1 MKKQV
6 CSSLLALTMTLGTV
20 TPALAAETET
30 ENNVQSAACIC
41 TAACTEET
49 RNMDCAVC
57 GAEGAPLTDCA
68 QVNAQDDT
76 NNEQQ
81 TANAENGFEY
91 TVTGDEATITGYTG
105 SAKSLVIPSEL
116 GGKPV
121 TEIGIFAFALCG
133 SLTEV
138 TIPEGV
144 TSIGAGAFQS
154 CGSLT
159 EVTIPKSVET
169 IGEIAFDECEALATV
184 YYGGTQEDWDALKN
198 TIDNGN
204 NPLLNATIMYTPQES
219 DFTYTENDTGVTI
232 TGYTGSTGNIIIPS
246 ELGGKPVTAIGEKAF
261 YKNKTITSVK
271 IPEGVTSIGK
281 QAFFVCSSLKEVR
294 IPEGVTSIGNSAFAQ
309 TNLTEVEIPKSVKNI
324 EQYAFNGCNNLEE
337 VTIPGGVQSTGDHA
351 FAHCSSLKQVIIS
364 DGVEIIGR
372 SAFDGCRSLT
382 EVTIPKSVTSIEW
395 GAFAD
400 CDALKTVYYGGSQTD
415 WGKISIGSD
424 NDPLLKAEIICA
436 IQESNGFAYTVTGDE
451 ATITGYT
458 GSAESLVIPSELGG
472 KPVTAIADKAF
483 EGYKNIVNIYIPKT
497 IKAIGEDAFQNATSN
512 LIRFICYEGTEN
524 EWANIAIQKG
534 NEELNPREFDD
545 VAWFRLYECNLSG
558 DMVYQASDDAAT
570 LVRYFGSDSKVDI
583 PAELGGKPVTEIGE
597 WAFAYYS
604 SLTEVT
610 IPKSVTSIRA
620 FAFRSCSSLTEV
632 TIPEGV
638 TSIGNAAFSGCS
650 SLTEVTIPK
659 SVTSI
664 GDAAFYNCD
673 ALKTVYYGGS
683 QTDWGKI
690 SIGSDND
697 PLLNANII
705 CAIQESNGFEYA
717 VNEDGESVTLT
728 KYSGSDTEVI
738 IPSELGGKPVTAI
751 GEDAFYRNK
760 TITSVK
766 IPEGVTSI
774 GEYAFSSCDSL
785 TEVTIPKSVTSI
797 GNNAFADC
805 SSLTE
810 VTIPEGVTSIGDSAF
825 INCSSLTEVTIPKS
839 VTSIG
844 EYAFAF
850 CSSLKKVRIPEGVT
864 SIGEGVFNS
873 CRKLTEVTIPK
884 SVTSIGLG
892 AFDDCD
898 ALKTVYYGGT
908 QEDWDALKKNIG
920 DNNTPLLNANVICAI
935 QESNGFAYTVT
946 GDEAT
951 ITGYTGSARSLAIP
965 SELGGKPVTAI
976 ADKAFY
982 GYRTPNIYIPKTIK
996 AIGEDAFARTVSSD
1010 TFRFICYE
1018 GTENEWAN
1026 IAVQKGNEQLD
1037 PEHFE
1042 GDPLTARL
1050 YECNLSGDMVYQASD
1065 DAAIL
1070 VRYFGSDSK
1079 VDIPA
1084 ELGGKPVTS
1093 IGWLAFVHC
1102 SSLTEATIPEGV
1114 TSIGEMAFWGCSSL
1128 TEVTI
1133 PKSVTSIGDRA
1144 FYDCG
1149 ALATVYYGGTQ
1160 EDWDALKKNIGERND
1175 PLLSANVI
1183 CKEKP
1188 KICKGGKEVKI
1199 SNGAHEMR
1207 IHGKSYGTFTFA
1219 WVNDKAGWSIQ
1230 NADGKYLSFDNGKLV
1245 LRDTA
1250 YVWKYDAKF
1259 YTKTEEKTSSGWGW
1273 WGRPSTKVTNWYLVG
1288 DGTDLSISKSDTNA
1302 DVKLY
1307 DAMESTEHSF
1317 GKWTPA
1323 EDGKHTRTCTICG
1336 ATETGDC
1343 TYENGA
1349 CTVCGALDPDNA
1361 SVSVSATVTKRTSGG
1376 GGWWWWNRPTTTTWE
1391 ARITATGTGVDID
1404 KVEYSD
1410 DGKHYLTGTSFTSD
1424 TEITKFYIRVTD
1436 SKGNVTKWL
1445 YENGKVTQK

>member
-6 CSSLLALTMTLGTV
+6 CSSLLALTMTLGMV
-20 TPALAAETET
+20 TPALAAQTEA
-30 ENNVQSAACIC
+30 NVQSAACTC

-49 RNMDCAVC
+49 RNMDCAMC

-105 SAKSLVIPSEL
+105 SAESLVIPSEL

-121 TEIGIFAFALCG
+121 TEIGAMAFSYCS
-133 SLTEV
+133 SLTKA

-144 TSIGAGAFQS
+144 TSIG
-154 CGSLT
+154 
-159 EVTIPKSVET
+159 E
-169 IGEIAFDECEALATV
+169 
-184 YYGGTQEDWDALKN
+184 
-198 TIDNGN
+198 
-204 NPLLNATIMYTPQES
+204 
-219 DFTYTENDTGVTI
+219 
-232 TGYTGSTGNIIIPS
+232 
-246 ELGGKPVTAIGEKAF
+246 
-261 YKNKTITSVK
+261 
-271 IPEGVTSIGK
+271 
-281 QAFFVCSSLKEVR
+281 
-294 IPEGVTSIGNSAFAQ
+294 
-309 TNLTEVEIPKSVKNI
+309 
-324 EQYAFNGCNNLEE
+324 YAF
-337 VTIPGGVQSTGDHA
+337 SY
-351 FAHCSSLKQVIIS
+351 CS
-364 DGVEIIGR
+364 
-372 SAFDGCRSLT
+372 SLT
-382 EVTIPKSVTSIEW
+382 EVTIPKSVTSMEDR
-395 GAFAD
+395 AFYECKALTTVHYGGTQED
-400 CDALKTVYYGGSQTD
+400 WDALK
-415 WGKISIGSD
+415 KNIGEE
-424 NDPLLKAEIICA
+424 NTPLLNANIICA

-458 GSAESLVIPSELGG
+458 GSAENIVIPSELGG

-497 IKAIGEDAFQNATSN
+497 IKAIGEDAFQNATSS

-534 NEELNPREFDD
+534 NSELNPREFDD

-610 IPKSVTSIRA
+610 IPEGVTSIRA
-620 FAFRSCSSLTEV
+620 FAFRSCSSLTKA
-632 TIPEGV
+632 TISEGV
-638 TSIGNAAFSGCS
+638 TSIGDSAFAYCS

-664 GDAAFYNCD
+664 EFFAFYDCG
-673 ALKTVYYGGS
+673 ALTTVH
-683 QTDWGKI
+683 
-690 SIGSDND
+690 
-697 PLLNANII
+697 
-705 CAIQESNGFEYA
+705 
-717 VNEDGESVTLT
+717 
-728 KYSGSDTEVI
+728 
-738 IPSELGGKPVTAI
+738 
-751 GEDAFYRNK
+751 
-760 TITSVK
+760 
-766 IPEGVTSI
+766 
-774 GEYAFSSCDSL
+774 
-785 TEVTIPKSVTSI
+785 
-797 GNNAFADC
+797 
-805 SSLTE
+805 
-810 VTIPEGVTSIGDSAF
+810 
-825 INCSSLTEVTIPKS
+825 
-839 VTSIG
+839 
-844 EYAFAF
+844 
-850 CSSLKKVRIPEGVT
+850 
-864 SIGEGVFNS
+864 
-873 CRKLTEVTIPK
+873 
-884 SVTSIGLG
+884 
-892 AFDDCD
+892 
-898 ALKTVYYGGT
+898 YGGT
-908 QEDWDALKKNIG
+908 QEDWEALKKNIG
-920 DNNTPLLNANVICAI
+920 EENTPLLNANI
-935 QESNGFAYTVT
+935 
-946 GDEAT
+946 
-951 ITGYTGSARSLAIP
+951 
-965 SELGGKPVTAI
+965 
-976 ADKAFY
+976 
-982 GYRTPNIYIPKTIK
+982 
-996 AIGEDAFARTVSSD
+996 
-1010 TFRFICYE
+1010 
-1018 GTENEWAN
+1018 
-1026 IAVQKGNEQLD
+1026 
-1037 PEHFE
+1037 
-1042 GDPLTARL
+1042 
-1050 YECNLSGDMVYQASD
+1050 
-1065 DAAIL
+1065 
-1070 VRYFGSDSK
+1070 
-1079 VDIPA
+1079 
-1084 ELGGKPVTS
+1084 
-1093 IGWLAFVHC
+1093 
-1102 SSLTEATIPEGV
+1102 
-1114 TSIGEMAFWGCSSL
+1114 
-1128 TEVTI
+1128 
-1133 PKSVTSIGDRA
+1133 
-1144 FYDCG
+1144 
-1149 ALATVYYGGTQ
+1149 
-1160 EDWDALKKNIGERND
+1160 
-1175 PLLSANVI
+1175 I

-1230 NADGKYLSFDNGKLV
+1230 NADGKYMSFDNGKLV

-1259 YTKTEEKTSSGWGW
+1259 YTTTEEKTSFGWGW

-1349 CTVCGALDPDNA
+1349 CMVCGALDPDNA

-1436 SKGNVTKWL
+1436 SKGNVTNWL

>member
-6 CSSLLALTMTLGTV
+6 CSSLLALTMALGTV
-20 TPALAAETET
+20 TPALAAEIET
-30 ENNVQSAACIC
+30 NVQPAACTC

-81 TANAENGFEY
+81 TANAENDFEY

-105 SAKSLVIPSEL
+105 SA
-116 GGKPV
+116 
-121 TEIGIFAFALCG
+121 
-133 SLTEV
+133 
-138 TIPEGV
+138 
-144 TSIGAGAFQS
+144 
-154 CGSLT
+154 
-159 EVTIPKSVET
+159 
-169 IGEIAFDECEALATV
+169 
-184 YYGGTQEDWDALKN
+184 
-198 TIDNGN
+198 
-204 NPLLNATIMYTPQES
+204 
-219 DFTYTENDTGVTI
+219 
-232 TGYTGSTGNIIIPS
+232 
-246 ELGGKPVTAIGEKAF
+246 
-261 YKNKTITSVK
+261 
-271 IPEGVTSIGK
+271 
-281 QAFFVCSSLKEVR
+281 R
-294 IPEGVTSIGNSAFAQ
+294 
-309 TNLTEVEIPKSVKNI
+309 
-324 EQYAFNGCNNLEE
+324 
-337 VTIPGGVQSTGDHA
+337 
-351 FAHCSSLKQVIIS
+351 
-364 DGVEIIGR
+364 
-372 SAFDGCRSLT
+372 
-382 EVTIPKSVTSIEW
+382 
-395 GAFAD
+395 
-400 CDALKTVYYGGSQTD
+400 
-415 WGKISIGSD
+415 
-424 NDPLLKAEIICA
+424 
-436 IQESNGFAYTVTGDE
+436 
-451 ATITGYT
+451 
-458 GSAESLVIPSELGG
+458 SLVIPSELGG

-483 EGYKNIVNIYIPKT
+483 YEYKMLNIYIPKT
-497 IKAIGEDAFQNATSN
+497 IKTIGEDAFPIGSDET
-512 LIRFICYEGTEN
+512 RFICYEGTEN
-524 EWANIAIQKG
+524 EWANIAVQKG
-534 NEELNPREFDD
+534 NGGLDPEHAGVYP
-545 VAWFRLYECNLSG
+545 WFRLYECNLSG

-583 PAELGGKPVTEIGE
+583 PAELGGKPVTSIGVY
-597 WAFAYYS
+597 AFWNCRSLTKVTIPEGVTSIKDSTFWYCI
-604 SLTEVT
+604 SLTEVN
-610 IPKSVTSIRA
+610 IPKSVETIGDEA
-620 FAFRSCSSLTEV
+620 FQFCDSLTEV

-638 TSIGNAAFSGCS
+638 TSIGVYAFQFCNSLTEVTIPEGVTSIGDGAFESCRSLTEVTISEGVTSIGETTFASCRSLTEVTIPKSVTSIGGCAFQSCSSLTKATIPEGVTSIRGSVFEGCS

-664 GDAAFYNCD
+664 GEMAFYDCG
-673 ALKTVYYGGS
+673 AL
-683 QTDWGKI
+683 
-690 SIGSDND
+690 
-697 PLLNANII
+697 A
-705 CAIQESNGFEYA
+705 
-717 VNEDGESVTLT
+717 
-728 KYSGSDTEVI
+728 
-738 IPSELGGKPVTAI
+738 
-751 GEDAFYRNK
+751 
-760 TITSVK
+760 
-766 IPEGVTSI
+766 
-774 GEYAFSSCDSL
+774 
-785 TEVTIPKSVTSI
+785 
-797 GNNAFADC
+797 
-805 SSLTE
+805 
-810 VTIPEGVTSIGDSAF
+810 
-825 INCSSLTEVTIPKS
+825 
-839 VTSIG
+839 
-844 EYAFAF
+844 
-850 CSSLKKVRIPEGVT
+850 
-864 SIGEGVFNS
+864 
-873 CRKLTEVTIPK
+873 
-884 SVTSIGLG
+884 
-892 AFDDCD
+892 
-898 ALKTVYYGGT
+898 TVYYGGT
-908 QEDWDALKKNIG
+908 QEDWDALEKNIG
-920 DNNTPLLNANVICAI
+920 EENTPLLNANIICAI

-951 ITGYTGSARSLAIP
+951 ITGYTGSAKNIVIP

-982 GYRTPNIYIPKTIK
+982 GYKTPNIYIPKTIK
-996 AIGEDAFARTVSSD
+996 TIGEDAFRGTVISNE
-1010 TFRFICYE
+1010 FRFICYE

-1026 IAVQKGNEQLD
+1026 IAIQKGNEELNPREFD
-1037 PEHFE
+1037 DVAGF
-1042 GDPLTARL
+1042 RL

-1065 DAAIL
+1065 DAATL

-1093 IGWLAFVHC
+1093 IGDYAFAC
-1102 SSLTEATIPEGV
+1102 CGSLTEVTIPKSVETIGISAFGFCSNLTKVTIPEGV
-1114 TSIGEMAFWGCSSL
+1114 TSIGESAFQSCGSL

-1133 PKSVTSIGDRA
+1133 PKSVTSIEYFA
-1144 FYDCG
+1144 FCDCG

-1160 EDWDALKKNIGERND
+1160 EDWDALKKNIGEEND
-1175 PLLSANVI
+1175 PLLNANVI

-1199 SNGAHEMR
+1199 SDGAHEMR

-1259 YTKTEEKTSSGWGW
+1259 YTTTEEKTSSGWGW

-1343 TYENGA
+1343 TYENGV

-1376 GGWWWWNRPTTTTWE
+1376 GGWWWWNRPMTTTWE

-1404 KVEYSD
+1404 KVEYSE

>member
-30 ENNVQSAACIC
+30 ENNVQSAACTC

-144 TSIGAGAFQS
+144 TSIGNAAFS
-154 CGSLT
+154 G
-159 EVTIPKSVET
+159 
-169 IGEIAFDECEALATV
+169 
-184 YYGGTQEDWDALKN
+184 
-198 TIDNGN
+198 
-204 NPLLNATIMYTPQES
+204 
-219 DFTYTENDTGVTI
+219 
-232 TGYTGSTGNIIIPS
+232 
-246 ELGGKPVTAIGEKAF
+246 
-261 YKNKTITSVK
+261 
-271 IPEGVTSIGK
+271 
-281 QAFFVCSSLKEVR
+281 CS
-294 IPEGVTSIGNSAFAQ
+294 
-309 TNLTEVEIPKSVKNI
+309 
-324 EQYAFNGCNNLEE
+324 
-337 VTIPGGVQSTGDHA
+337 
-351 FAHCSSLKQVIIS
+351 
-364 DGVEIIGR
+364 
-372 SAFDGCRSLT
+372 SLT
-382 EVTIPKSVTSIEW
+382 EVTIPKSVTSI
-395 GAFAD
+395 GDSAFYN

-458 GSAESLVIPSELGG
+458 GSAKNIVIPSELGGKPVTAIADKAFYRYGKMRDIYIPKTVKAIGEDAFLYAVSEEEADSRIRFICYEGTGKEWANIAIQEGNNAVKPNDDNFRIGVYECSLSGDMVYQASDDAATLVRYFGSDSKVDIPAELGGKPVTEIREFAFADYRGLTKVTIPKSVSSIGQGAFAYCSSLTEVTIPKSVTSIEYAAFYDCGALATVYYGGTQEDWDALKKNIGDNNTPLLNANVICAIQESNGFAYTVTGDEATITGYTGSAESLVIPSELGG

-483 EGYKNIVNIYIPKT
+483 EGYKNIVNLYIPKT

-558 DMVYQASDDAAT
+558 DMVYQTSDDAAT

-597 WAFAYYS
+597 WAFAYCS
-604 SLTEVT
+604 SLTEAT
-610 IPKSVTSIRA
+610 IPEGVTSIRA
-620 FAFRSCSSLTEV
+620 FAFRSCSSLTKAI
-632 TIPEGV
+632 IPEGV
-638 TSIGNAAFSGCS
+638 TSIGESAFQSCG

-664 GDAAFYNCD
+664 
-673 ALKTVYYGGS
+673 
-683 QTDWGKI
+683 
-690 SIGSDND
+690 
-697 PLLNANII
+697 
-705 CAIQESNGFEYA
+705 ES
-717 VNEDGESVTLT
+717 
-728 KYSGSDTEVI
+728 
-738 IPSELGGKPVTAI
+738 
-751 GEDAFYRNK
+751 
-760 TITSVK
+760 
-766 IPEGVTSI
+766 
-774 GEYAFSSCDSL
+774 
-785 TEVTIPKSVTSI
+785 
-797 GNNAFADC
+797 
-805 SSLTE
+805 
-810 VTIPEGVTSIGDSAF
+810 
-825 INCSSLTEVTIPKS
+825 
-839 VTSIG
+839 
-844 EYAFAF
+844 FAF
-850 CSSLKKVRIPEGVT
+850 C
-864 SIGEGVFNS
+864 
-873 CRKLTEVTIPK
+873 
-884 SVTSIGLG
+884 
-892 AFDDCD
+892 DCE

-908 QEDWDALKKNIG
+908 QKDWDALKKNIG
-920 DNNTPLLNANVICAI
+920 EENTPLLSANIICAI

>member
-1 MKKQV
+1 
-6 CSSLLALTMTLGTV
+6 MTLGMV
-20 TPALAAETET
+20 TPALAAQTEA
-30 ENNVQSAACIC
+30 NVQSAACTC

-49 RNMDCAVC
+49 RNMDCAMC

-105 SAKSLVIPSEL
+105 SAESLVIPSEL

-121 TEIGIFAFALCG
+121 TEIGAMAFSYCS
-133 SLTEV
+133 SLTKA

-144 TSIGAGAFQS
+144 TSIG
-154 CGSLT
+154 
-159 EVTIPKSVET
+159 E
-169 IGEIAFDECEALATV
+169 
-184 YYGGTQEDWDALKN
+184 
-198 TIDNGN
+198 
-204 NPLLNATIMYTPQES
+204 
-219 DFTYTENDTGVTI
+219 
-232 TGYTGSTGNIIIPS
+232 
-246 ELGGKPVTAIGEKAF
+246 
-261 YKNKTITSVK
+261 
-271 IPEGVTSIGK
+271 
-281 QAFFVCSSLKEVR
+281 
-294 IPEGVTSIGNSAFAQ
+294 
-309 TNLTEVEIPKSVKNI
+309 
-324 EQYAFNGCNNLEE
+324 YAF
-337 VTIPGGVQSTGDHA
+337 SY
-351 FAHCSSLKQVIIS
+351 CS
-364 DGVEIIGR
+364 
-372 SAFDGCRSLT
+372 SLT
-382 EVTIPKSVTSIEW
+382 EVTIPKSVTSMEDR
-395 GAFAD
+395 AFYECKALTTVHYGGTQED
-400 CDALKTVYYGGSQTD
+400 WDALK
-415 WGKISIGSD
+415 KNISEE
-424 NDPLLKAEIICA
+424 NTPLLNANIICA

-458 GSAESLVIPSELGG
+458 GSAENIVIPSELGG

-497 IKAIGEDAFQNATSN
+497 IKAIGEDAFQNATSS

-534 NEELNPREFDD
+534 NSELNPREFDD

-610 IPKSVTSIRA
+610 IPEGVTSIRA
-620 FAFRSCSSLTEV
+620 FAFRSCSSLTKA

-638 TSIGNAAFSGCS
+638 TSIGDSAFAYCS

-664 GDAAFYNCD
+664 EFFAFYDCG
-673 ALKTVYYGGS
+673 ALTTVH
-683 QTDWGKI
+683 
-690 SIGSDND
+690 
-697 PLLNANII
+697 
-705 CAIQESNGFEYA
+705 
-717 VNEDGESVTLT
+717 
-728 KYSGSDTEVI
+728 
-738 IPSELGGKPVTAI
+738 
-751 GEDAFYRNK
+751 
-760 TITSVK
+760 
-766 IPEGVTSI
+766 
-774 GEYAFSSCDSL
+774 
-785 TEVTIPKSVTSI
+785 
-797 GNNAFADC
+797 
-805 SSLTE
+805 
-810 VTIPEGVTSIGDSAF
+810 
-825 INCSSLTEVTIPKS
+825 
-839 VTSIG
+839 
-844 EYAFAF
+844 
-850 CSSLKKVRIPEGVT
+850 
-864 SIGEGVFNS
+864 
-873 CRKLTEVTIPK
+873 
-884 SVTSIGLG
+884 
-892 AFDDCD
+892 
-898 ALKTVYYGGT
+898 YGGT
-908 QEDWDALKKNIG
+908 QEDWEALKKNIG
-920 DNNTPLLNANVICAI
+920 EENTPLLNANI
-935 QESNGFAYTVT
+935 
-946 GDEAT
+946 
-951 ITGYTGSARSLAIP
+951 
-965 SELGGKPVTAI
+965 
-976 ADKAFY
+976 
-982 GYRTPNIYIPKTIK
+982 
-996 AIGEDAFARTVSSD
+996 
-1010 TFRFICYE
+1010 
-1018 GTENEWAN
+1018 
-1026 IAVQKGNEQLD
+1026 
-1037 PEHFE
+1037 
-1042 GDPLTARL
+1042 
-1050 YECNLSGDMVYQASD
+1050 
-1065 DAAIL
+1065 
-1070 VRYFGSDSK
+1070 
-1079 VDIPA
+1079 
-1084 ELGGKPVTS
+1084 
-1093 IGWLAFVHC
+1093 
-1102 SSLTEATIPEGV
+1102 
-1114 TSIGEMAFWGCSSL
+1114 
-1128 TEVTI
+1128 
-1133 PKSVTSIGDRA
+1133 
-1144 FYDCG
+1144 
-1149 ALATVYYGGTQ
+1149 
-1160 EDWDALKKNIGERND
+1160 
-1175 PLLSANVI
+1175 I

-1230 NADGKYLSFDNGKLV
+1230 NADGKYLAFDNGKLV

-1259 YTKTEEKTSSGWGW
+1259 YTTTEEKTSFGWGW

-1288 DGTDLSISKSDTNA
+1288 DGTDLSISKLDTNA

-1361 SVSVSATVTKRTSGG
+1361 SVSVSAIVTKRTSGG

-1404 KVEYSD
+1404 KVEYSN

-1436 SKGNVTKWL
+1436 SKGNVTNWL

>member
-1 MKKQV
+1 MRKRLF
-6 CSSLLALTMTLGTV
+6 SILLAQCMVLCLMPTT
-20 TPALAAETET
+20 AFAEDSMEET
-30 ENNVQSAACIC
+30 AVC
-41 TAACTEET
+41 TCEMACTEET
-49 RNMDCAVC
+49 MNAECPIC

-68 QVNAQDDT
+68 QVNT

-81 TANAENGFEY
+81 TANAENGFAY

-105 SAKSLVIPSEL
+105 SAKNIVIPSEL

-121 TEIGIFAFALCG
+121 TAIADKAFYEYKTLNIYIPKTIKTIGEDAFPIGSDETRFICYEGTENEWANIAVQKGNGGLDPEHAGFYPWFRLYECNLSG
-133 SLTEV
+133 DMVYQASDDAATLVRYFGSDSKVDIPAELGGKPVTSIGVYAFWNCRSLTKVTIPEGVTSIGDCAFQSCISLTEVNIPKSVETIGDEAFETCDSLTEV

-144 TSIGAGAFQS
+144 TSIGVYAFQFCNSLPEVTIPEGVTSIGDGAFQS
-154 CGSLT
+154 CSSLTEVTISEGVTSIGETTFAGCRSLT
-159 EVTIPKSVET
+159 EVTIPKSVTSIGVCAFQSCSSLTKAT
-169 IGEIAFDECEALATV
+169 IPEGVTSIRGSVFEGCSSLREVTIPKSVTSIESHAFYNCGALATV
-184 YYGGTQEDWDALKN
+184 YYGGTQEDWDALKKNISEYN
-198 TIDNGN
+198 T
-204 NPLLNATIMYTPQES
+204 PLLNA
-219 DFTYTENDTGVTI
+219 N
-232 TGYTGSTGNIIIPS
+232 
-246 ELGGKPVTAIGEKAF
+246 
-261 YKNKTITSVK
+261 
-271 IPEGVTSIGK
+271 
-281 QAFFVCSSLKEVR
+281 
-294 IPEGVTSIGNSAFAQ
+294 
-309 TNLTEVEIPKSVKNI
+309 
-324 EQYAFNGCNNLEE
+324 
-337 VTIPGGVQSTGDHA
+337 
-351 FAHCSSLKQVIIS
+351 
-364 DGVEIIGR
+364 
-372 SAFDGCRSLT
+372 
-382 EVTIPKSVTSIEW
+382 
-395 GAFAD
+395 
-400 CDALKTVYYGGSQTD
+400 
-415 WGKISIGSD
+415 
-424 NDPLLKAEIICA
+424 IICA

-458 GSAESLVIPSELGG
+458 GSAKNIVIPSELGG

-583 PAELGGKPVTEIGE
+583 PAELGGKPVTEIEE

-610 IPKSVTSIRA
+610 IPEGVTSIRA
-620 FAFRSCSSLTEV
+620 FAFRSCSSLTKAI
-632 TIPEGV
+632 IPEGV
-638 TSIGNAAFSGCS
+638 TSIGESAFQSCG

-664 GDAAFYNCD
+664 
-673 ALKTVYYGGS
+673 
-683 QTDWGKI
+683 
-690 SIGSDND
+690 
-697 PLLNANII
+697 
-705 CAIQESNGFEYA
+705 EY
-717 VNEDGESVTLT
+717 
-728 KYSGSDTEVI
+728 
-738 IPSELGGKPVTAI
+738 
-751 GEDAFYRNK
+751 
-760 TITSVK
+760 
-766 IPEGVTSI
+766 
-774 GEYAFSSCDSL
+774 
-785 TEVTIPKSVTSI
+785 
-797 GNNAFADC
+797 
-805 SSLTE
+805 
-810 VTIPEGVTSIGDSAF
+810 
-825 INCSSLTEVTIPKS
+825 
-839 VTSIG
+839 
-844 EYAFAF
+844 FAF
-850 CSSLKKVRIPEGVT
+850 C
-864 SIGEGVFNS
+864 
-873 CRKLTEVTIPK
+873 
-884 SVTSIGLG
+884 
-892 AFDDCD
+892 
-898 ALKTVYYGGT
+898 
-908 QEDWDALKKNIG
+908 
-920 DNNTPLLNANVICAI
+920 
-935 QESNGFAYTVT
+935 
-946 GDEAT
+946 
-951 ITGYTGSARSLAIP
+951 
-965 SELGGKPVTAI
+965 
-976 ADKAFY
+976 
-982 GYRTPNIYIPKTIK
+982 
-996 AIGEDAFARTVSSD
+996 
-1010 TFRFICYE
+1010 
-1018 GTENEWAN
+1018 
-1026 IAVQKGNEQLD
+1026 
-1037 PEHFE
+1037 
-1042 GDPLTARL
+1042 
-1050 YECNLSGDMVYQASD
+1050 
-1065 DAAIL
+1065 
-1070 VRYFGSDSK
+1070 
-1079 VDIPA
+1079 
-1084 ELGGKPVTS
+1084 
-1093 IGWLAFVHC
+1093 
-1102 SSLTEATIPEGV
+1102 
-1114 TSIGEMAFWGCSSL
+1114 
-1128 TEVTI
+1128 
-1133 PKSVTSIGDRA
+1133 
-1144 FYDCG
+1144 DCG

-1160 EDWDALKKNIGERND
+1160 EDWDALKKNIGEENT
-1175 PLLSANVI
+1175 PLLNANII

-1259 YTKTEEKTSSGWGW
+1259 YTTTEEKTSSGWGW

-1436 SKGNVTKWL
+1436 SKGNVTNWL

>member
-30 ENNVQSAACIC
+30 NVQSAACTC

-105 SAKSLVIPSEL
+105 PAKNIVIPSEL

-121 TEIGIFAFALCG
+121 TVIGNEAFQEKTTIT
-133 SLTEV
+133 SV

-144 TSIGAGAFQS
+144 TSIEDYAFEN
-154 CGSLT
+154 CTSLT
-159 EVTIPKSVET
+159 EVKIPKGVKS
-169 IGEIAFDECEALATV
+169 IGEAAF
-184 YYGGTQEDWDALKN
+184 
-198 TIDNGN
+198 GN
-204 NPLLNATIMYTPQES
+204 
-219 DFTYTENDTGVTI
+219 
-232 TGYTGSTGNIIIPS
+232 
-246 ELGGKPVTAIGEKAF
+246 
-261 YKNKTITSVK
+261 
-271 IPEGVTSIGK
+271 
-281 QAFFVCSSLKEVR
+281 CS
-294 IPEGVTSIGNSAFAQ
+294 
-309 TNLTEVEIPKSVKNI
+309 
-324 EQYAFNGCNNLEE
+324 
-337 VTIPGGVQSTGDHA
+337 
-351 FAHCSSLKQVIIS
+351 
-364 DGVEIIGR
+364 
-372 SAFDGCRSLT
+372 SLT
-382 EVTIPKSVTSIEW
+382 EVTIPKSVTSI
-395 GAFAD
+395 GDAAFYN

-458 GSAESLVIPSELGG
+458 GSAKNIVIPSALGG

-483 EGYKNIVNIYIPKT
+483 YGYKTPNIYIPKT
-497 IKAIGEDAFQNATSN
+497 IKKIGEDAFWGTVISDEF
-512 LIRFICYEGTEN
+512 RFICYEGTKN

-534 NEELNPREFDD
+534 NEQLDPKYLEGDPPSARP
-545 VAWFRLYECNLSG
+545 YECNLSG
-558 DMVYQASDDAAT
+558 DMVYQASDNAAT
-570 LVRYFGSDSKVDI
+570 LVRYFGADSKVDI
-583 PAELGGKPVTEIGE
+583 PAELGGKPVTEIGVG
-597 WAFAYYS
+597 AFG
-604 SLTEVT
+604 
-610 IPKSVTSIRA
+610 
-620 FAFRSCSSLTEV
+620 F
-632 TIPEGV
+632 
-638 TSIGNAAFSGCS
+638 CS

-664 GDAAFYNCD
+664 GEMAFYDCG
-673 ALKTVYYGGS
+673 ALATVYYGGT
-683 QTDWGKI
+683 QEDWDALEKN
-690 SIGSDND
+690 IGEENT

-705 CAIQESNGFEYA
+705 CAIQESNGFE
-717 VNEDGESVTLT
+717 
-728 KYSGSDTEVI
+728 
-738 IPSELGGKPVTAI
+738 
-751 GEDAFYRNK
+751 
-760 TITSVK
+760 
-766 IPEGVTSI
+766 
-774 GEYAFSSCDSL
+774 
-785 TEVTIPKSVTSI
+785 
-797 GNNAFADC
+797 
-805 SSLTE
+805 
-810 VTIPEGVTSIGDSAF
+810 
-825 INCSSLTEVTIPKS
+825 
-839 VTSIG
+839 
-844 EYAFAF
+844 
-850 CSSLKKVRIPEGVT
+850 
-864 SIGEGVFNS
+864 
-873 CRKLTEVTIPK
+873 
-884 SVTSIGLG
+884 
-892 AFDDCD
+892 
-898 ALKTVYYGGT
+898 
-908 QEDWDALKKNIG
+908 
-920 DNNTPLLNANVICAI
+920 
-935 QESNGFAYTVT
+935 YTVT

-982 GYRTPNIYIPKTIK
+982 GYGTPNIYIPKTIK

-1010 TFRFICYE
+1010 EVRFICYE

-1026 IAVQKGNEQLD
+1026 IAIQKGNGELD
-1037 PEHFE
+1037 PEYLE

-1065 DAAIL
+1065 DAATL
-1070 VRYFGSDSK
+1070 VRYFGADSK

-1084 ELGGKPVTS
+1084 ELGGKPVTEIWGFAFADYSGLTKVTIPKSVSS
-1093 IGWLAFVHC
+1093 IGQAAF
-1102 SSLTEATIPEGV
+1102 A
-1114 TSIGEMAFWGCSSL
+1114 GCNSL

-1133 PKSVTSIGDRA
+1133 PKSVTSIREFAFAYCSSLTEVTIPEGVTSIGVGAFQGCNNLTEVTIPKSVTSIGEMA
-1144 FYDCG
+1144 FYGCE

-1160 EDWDALKKNIGERND
+1160 EDWDALKKNIGEENT
-1175 PLLSANVI
+1175 PLLNANII

>member
-30 ENNVQSAACIC
+30 ENNVQSAACTC

-68 QVNAQDDT
+68 QVNVQDDT

-121 TEIGIFAFALCG
+121 TEIGIFAFALCD

-144 TSIGAGAFQS
+144 TSIGNAAFS
-154 CGSLT
+154 G
-159 EVTIPKSVET
+159 
-169 IGEIAFDECEALATV
+169 
-184 YYGGTQEDWDALKN
+184 
-198 TIDNGN
+198 
-204 NPLLNATIMYTPQES
+204 
-219 DFTYTENDTGVTI
+219 
-232 TGYTGSTGNIIIPS
+232 
-246 ELGGKPVTAIGEKAF
+246 
-261 YKNKTITSVK
+261 
-271 IPEGVTSIGK
+271 
-281 QAFFVCSSLKEVR
+281 CS
-294 IPEGVTSIGNSAFAQ
+294 
-309 TNLTEVEIPKSVKNI
+309 
-324 EQYAFNGCNNLEE
+324 
-337 VTIPGGVQSTGDHA
+337 
-351 FAHCSSLKQVIIS
+351 
-364 DGVEIIGR
+364 
-372 SAFDGCRSLT
+372 SLT
-382 EVTIPKSVTSIEW
+382 EVTIPKSVTSI
-395 GAFAD
+395 GDSAFYN

-424 NDPLLKAEIICA
+424 NDPLTKAEIICA

-458 GSAESLVIPSELGG
+458 GSARSLVIPSELGGKPVTAIADKAFYGYKTPNIYIPKTIKKIGEDAFWGTVISDEFRFICYEGTKNEWANIAIQKGNEQLDPKYLEGDPPSARPYECNLSGDMVYQASDNAATLVRYFGADSKVDIPAELGGKPVTEIGVGAFGFCSSLTEVTIPKSVTSIGEMAFYDCGALATVYYGGTQEDWDALEKNIGEDNNSLLNANIICAIQESNGFAYTVTGDEATITGYTGSARSLVIPSELGG

-483 EGYKNIVNIYIPKT
+483 EGYKNMVNIYIPKTIKTIGENAFREKIDEARFICYEGTENEWANIAVQKGNEGLDPEHAGFEPWFRLYECNLSGDMVYQASDDAATLVCYFGSDSKVDIPAELGGKPVTAIGEYAFHHNTTITSVKIPEGVTSIGESAFRWCSSLTEVTIPEGVTSIGVYAFQFCNSLTEVTIPEGVTSIGAGAFNCCYNLEEVTIPEGVTSIKDSVFEGCSSLTEVTIPKSVTSIKYAAFYDCGALTTVYYGGTQKDWDALKKNIGEENTPLLNANIICAIQESNGFAYTVTGDEATITGYTGSARSLVIPSELGGKPVTAIADKAFYGYKTPNIYIPKT
-497 IKAIGEDAFQNATSN
+497 IKAIGEDAFAGTVSSDKV
-512 LIRFICYEGTEN
+512 RFICYEGTEN
-524 EWANIAIQKG
+524 EWANIAVQEG
-534 NEELNPREFDD
+534 NKELDPEYADD
-545 VAWFRLYECNLSG
+545 TPWFRLYECNLSG

-583 PAELGGKPVTEIGE
+583 PAELGGKPVTSIRGA
-597 WAFAYYS
+597 AFAY
-604 SLTEVT
+604 
-610 IPKSVTSIRA
+610 
-620 FAFRSCSSLTEV
+620 CSSLTKV
-632 TIPEGV
+632 IIPEGV
-638 TSIGNAAFSGCS
+638 TSIGKGAFGACS

-664 GDAAFYNCD
+664 
-673 ALKTVYYGGS
+673 
-683 QTDWGKI
+683 
-690 SIGSDND
+690 
-697 PLLNANII
+697 
-705 CAIQESNGFEYA
+705 ES
-717 VNEDGESVTLT
+717 
-728 KYSGSDTEVI
+728 
-738 IPSELGGKPVTAI
+738 
-751 GEDAFYRNK
+751 
-760 TITSVK
+760 
-766 IPEGVTSI
+766 
-774 GEYAFSSCDSL
+774 YAF
-785 TEVTIPKSVTSI
+785 
-797 GNNAFADC
+797 
-805 SSLTE
+805 
-810 VTIPEGVTSIGDSAF
+810 
-825 INCSSLTEVTIPKS
+825 
-839 VTSIG
+839 
-844 EYAFAF
+844 
-850 CSSLKKVRIPEGVT
+850 R
-864 SIGEGVFNS
+864 
-873 CRKLTEVTIPK
+873 
-884 SVTSIGLG
+884 
-892 AFDDCD
+892 
-898 ALKTVYYGGT
+898 
-908 QEDWDALKKNIG
+908 
-920 DNNTPLLNANVICAI
+920 
-935 QESNGFAYTVT
+935 
-946 GDEAT
+946 
-951 ITGYTGSARSLAIP
+951 
-965 SELGGKPVTAI
+965 
-976 ADKAFY
+976 
-982 GYRTPNIYIPKTIK
+982 
-996 AIGEDAFARTVSSD
+996 
-1010 TFRFICYE
+1010 
-1018 GTENEWAN
+1018 
-1026 IAVQKGNEQLD
+1026 
-1037 PEHFE
+1037 
-1042 GDPLTARL
+1042 
-1050 YECNLSGDMVYQASD
+1050 
-1065 DAAIL
+1065 
-1070 VRYFGSDSK
+1070 
-1079 VDIPA
+1079 
-1084 ELGGKPVTS
+1084 
-1093 IGWLAFVHC
+1093 
-1102 SSLTEATIPEGV
+1102 
-1114 TSIGEMAFWGCSSL
+1114 
-1128 TEVTI
+1128 
-1133 PKSVTSIGDRA
+1133 
-1144 FYDCG
+1144 DCG

-1160 EDWDALKKNIGERND
+1160 EDWDALKKNIGEDND
-1175 PLLSANVI
+1175 PLLNANII

-1199 SNGAHEMR
+1199 SDGAHEMR

-1250 YVWKYDAKF
+1250 YAWKYDAKF
-1259 YTKTEEKTSSGWGW
+1259 YTTTEEKTSSGWGW

>member
-20 TPALAAETET
+20 TPALAAETE
-30 ENNVQSAACIC
+30 NNVQSAACTC

-144 TSIGAGAFQS
+144 TSIGNSAFSSCSSLTKVTIPKSVTSIGNDAFAHCSSLTKVTIPEGVTSIGAGAFQS

-232 TGYTGSTGNIIIPS
+232 TGYTGSTGNIVIPS
-246 ELGGKPVTAIGEKAF
+246 ELGGKPVTAIGEDAF
-261 YKNKTITSVK
+261 YQNKTITSVK
-271 IPEGVTSIGK
+271 IPEGVESIGK

-324 EQYAFNGCNNLEE
+324 ERYAFNGCGNLEE
-337 VTIPGGVQSTGDHA
+337 VTIPGGVQSTGNNA
-351 FAHCSSLKQVIIS
+351 FAYCSRLKQVIIS
-364 DGVEIIGR
+364 DGVEIIGG
-372 SAFDGCRSLT
+372 SAFYGCSSLT
-382 EVTIPKSVTSIEW
+382 EVTIPKSVTSI
-395 GAFAD
+395 GYAAFNE
-400 CDALKTVYYGGSQTD
+400 CEALATVYYGGSQTD

-424 NDPLLKAEIICA
+424 NDPLTKAEIICA
-436 IQESNGFAYTVTGDE
+436 IQESNGFVYTVTGDE

-597 WAFAYYS
+597 WAFAYCS

-620 FAFRSCSSLTEV
+620 FAFRSCSSLTKAI
-632 TIPEGV
+632 IPEGV
-638 TSIGNAAFSGCS
+638 TSIGESAFQSCG

-664 GDAAFYNCD
+664 
-673 ALKTVYYGGS
+673 
-683 QTDWGKI
+683 
-690 SIGSDND
+690 
-697 PLLNANII
+697 
-705 CAIQESNGFEYA
+705 ES
-717 VNEDGESVTLT
+717 
-728 KYSGSDTEVI
+728 
-738 IPSELGGKPVTAI
+738 
-751 GEDAFYRNK
+751 
-760 TITSVK
+760 
-766 IPEGVTSI
+766 
-774 GEYAFSSCDSL
+774 
-785 TEVTIPKSVTSI
+785 
-797 GNNAFADC
+797 
-805 SSLTE
+805 
-810 VTIPEGVTSIGDSAF
+810 
-825 INCSSLTEVTIPKS
+825 
-839 VTSIG
+839 
-844 EYAFAF
+844 FAF
-850 CSSLKKVRIPEGVT
+850 CD
-864 SIGEGVFNS
+864 
-873 CRKLTEVTIPK
+873 CEV
-884 SVTSIGLG
+884 
-892 AFDDCD
+892 
-898 ALKTVYYGGT
+898 LKTVYYGGT
-908 QEDWDALKKNIG
+908 QKDWDALKKNIG
-920 DNNTPLLNANVICAI
+920 DENAPLLNANIICAI

-951 ITGYTGSARSLAIP
+951 ITGYTGSAKNIVIP

-976 ADKAFY
+976 ADKAFE
-982 GYRTPNIYIPKTIK
+982 GYKNIVNIYIPKTIK
-996 AIGEDAFARTVSSD
+996 AIGEDAFQNATSNLI
-1010 TFRFICYE
+1010 RFICYE

-1026 IAVQKGNEQLD
+1026 IAIQKGNEELNPREFD
-1037 PEHFE
+1037 DVAWF
-1042 GDPLTARL
+1042 RL

-1065 DAAIL
+1065 DAATL
-1070 VRYFGSDSK
+1070 ARYFGADSK

-1093 IGWLAFVHC
+1093 IGVAAFAYC
-1102 SSLTEATIPEGV
+1102 SSLTEVTIPEGV
-1114 TSIGEMAFWGCSSL
+1114 TSIEITAFRNCSRL

-1133 PKSVTSIGDRA
+1133 PKSVTSIGKMA
-1144 FYDCG
+1144 FYQCE

-1175 PLLSANVI
+1175 PLLNANVI

>member
-6 CSSLLALTMTLGTV
+6 CSSLLALTMTLGMV
-20 TPALAAETET
+20 TPALAAQTEA
-30 ENNVQSAACIC
+30 NVQSAACTC

-49 RNMDCAVC
+49 RNMDCAMC

-105 SAKSLVIPSEL
+105 SAESLVIPSEL

-121 TEIGIFAFALCG
+121 TEIGAMAFSYCS
-133 SLTEV
+133 SLTKA

-144 TSIGAGAFQS
+144 TSIG
-154 CGSLT
+154 
-159 EVTIPKSVET
+159 E
-169 IGEIAFDECEALATV
+169 
-184 YYGGTQEDWDALKN
+184 
-198 TIDNGN
+198 
-204 NPLLNATIMYTPQES
+204 
-219 DFTYTENDTGVTI
+219 
-232 TGYTGSTGNIIIPS
+232 
-246 ELGGKPVTAIGEKAF
+246 
-261 YKNKTITSVK
+261 
-271 IPEGVTSIGK
+271 
-281 QAFFVCSSLKEVR
+281 
-294 IPEGVTSIGNSAFAQ
+294 
-309 TNLTEVEIPKSVKNI
+309 
-324 EQYAFNGCNNLEE
+324 YAF
-337 VTIPGGVQSTGDHA
+337 SY
-351 FAHCSSLKQVIIS
+351 CS
-364 DGVEIIGR
+364 
-372 SAFDGCRSLT
+372 SLT
-382 EVTIPKSVTSIEW
+382 EVTIPKSVTSMEDR
-395 GAFAD
+395 AFYECKALTTVHYGGTQED
-400 CDALKTVYYGGSQTD
+400 WDALK
-415 WGKISIGSD
+415 KNIGEE
-424 NDPLLKAEIICA
+424 NTPLLNANIICV

-458 GSAESLVIPSELGG
+458 GSAENIVIPSELGG

-497 IKAIGEDAFQNATSN
+497 IKAIGEDAFQNATSS

-534 NEELNPREFDD
+534 NSELNPREFDD

-610 IPKSVTSIRA
+610 IPEGVTSIRA
-620 FAFRSCSSLTEV
+620 FAFRSCSSLTKA
-632 TIPEGV
+632 TISEGV
-638 TSIGNAAFSGCS
+638 TSIGDSAFAYCS

-664 GDAAFYNCD
+664 EFFAFYDCG
-673 ALKTVYYGGS
+673 ALTTVH
-683 QTDWGKI
+683 
-690 SIGSDND
+690 
-697 PLLNANII
+697 
-705 CAIQESNGFEYA
+705 
-717 VNEDGESVTLT
+717 
-728 KYSGSDTEVI
+728 
-738 IPSELGGKPVTAI
+738 
-751 GEDAFYRNK
+751 
-760 TITSVK
+760 
-766 IPEGVTSI
+766 
-774 GEYAFSSCDSL
+774 
-785 TEVTIPKSVTSI
+785 
-797 GNNAFADC
+797 
-805 SSLTE
+805 
-810 VTIPEGVTSIGDSAF
+810 
-825 INCSSLTEVTIPKS
+825 
-839 VTSIG
+839 
-844 EYAFAF
+844 
-850 CSSLKKVRIPEGVT
+850 
-864 SIGEGVFNS
+864 
-873 CRKLTEVTIPK
+873 
-884 SVTSIGLG
+884 
-892 AFDDCD
+892 
-898 ALKTVYYGGT
+898 YGGT
-908 QEDWDALKKNIG
+908 QEDWEALKKNIG
-920 DNNTPLLNANVICAI
+920 EENTPLLNANI
-935 QESNGFAYTVT
+935 
-946 GDEAT
+946 
-951 ITGYTGSARSLAIP
+951 
-965 SELGGKPVTAI
+965 
-976 ADKAFY
+976 
-982 GYRTPNIYIPKTIK
+982 
-996 AIGEDAFARTVSSD
+996 
-1010 TFRFICYE
+1010 
-1018 GTENEWAN
+1018 
-1026 IAVQKGNEQLD
+1026 
-1037 PEHFE
+1037 
-1042 GDPLTARL
+1042 
-1050 YECNLSGDMVYQASD
+1050 
-1065 DAAIL
+1065 
-1070 VRYFGSDSK
+1070 
-1079 VDIPA
+1079 
-1084 ELGGKPVTS
+1084 
-1093 IGWLAFVHC
+1093 
-1102 SSLTEATIPEGV
+1102 
-1114 TSIGEMAFWGCSSL
+1114 
-1128 TEVTI
+1128 
-1133 PKSVTSIGDRA
+1133 
-1144 FYDCG
+1144 
-1149 ALATVYYGGTQ
+1149 
-1160 EDWDALKKNIGERND
+1160 
-1175 PLLSANVI
+1175 I

-1230 NADGKYLSFDNGKLV
+1230 NADGKYLAFDNGKLV

-1259 YTKTEEKTSSGWGW
+1259 YTTTEEKTSSGWGW

-1288 DGTDLSISKSDTNA
+1288 DGTDLSISKLDTNA

-1361 SVSVSATVTKRTSGG
+1361 SVSVSAIVTKRTSGG

-1404 KVEYSD
+1404 KVEYSN

-1436 SKGNVTKWL
+1436 SKGNVTNWL

>member
-20 TPALAAETET
+20 TPALAAETE
-30 ENNVQSAACIC
+30 NNVQSAACTC

-49 RNMDCAVC
+49 RNMDCAAC

-81 TANAENGFEY
+81 TANAENGFAY

-105 SAKSLVIPSEL
+105 STGNIIIPSELGGKKVTAIGEKAFYENKTITSVKIPEGVTSIKDSAFAYCSSLTEVTIPEGVMSIEITAFRNCSSLTEVTIPKSVTSIGWGAFVECDALTTVHYGGTQKDWDALKKNIGEGNAWLLNANIIYSENSSDYAYSVNDAGDGVTITGYTGSAKNLVIPSEL

-121 TEIGIFAFALCG
+121 TEIGIFAFALCD

-144 TSIGAGAFQS
+144 TSIGNAAFS
-154 CGSLT
+154 G
-159 EVTIPKSVET
+159 
-169 IGEIAFDECEALATV
+169 
-184 YYGGTQEDWDALKN
+184 
-198 TIDNGN
+198 
-204 NPLLNATIMYTPQES
+204 
-219 DFTYTENDTGVTI
+219 
-232 TGYTGSTGNIIIPS
+232 
-246 ELGGKPVTAIGEKAF
+246 
-261 YKNKTITSVK
+261 
-271 IPEGVTSIGK
+271 
-281 QAFFVCSSLKEVR
+281 CS
-294 IPEGVTSIGNSAFAQ
+294 
-309 TNLTEVEIPKSVKNI
+309 
-324 EQYAFNGCNNLEE
+324 
-337 VTIPGGVQSTGDHA
+337 
-351 FAHCSSLKQVIIS
+351 
-364 DGVEIIGR
+364 
-372 SAFDGCRSLT
+372 SLT
-382 EVTIPKSVTSIEW
+382 EVTIPKSVTSI
-395 GAFAD
+395 GDSAFYN

-458 GSAESLVIPSELGG
+458 GSARSLVIPSELGG

-483 EGYKNIVNIYIPKT
+483 YGYKTPNIYIPKT
-497 IKAIGEDAFQNATSN
+497 IKKIGEDAFWGTVISDEF
-512 LIRFICYEGTEN
+512 RFICYEGTKN

-534 NEELNPREFDD
+534 NEQLDPKYLEGDPPSARP
-545 VAWFRLYECNLSG
+545 YECNLSGDMVYQASDNAATLVRYFGADSKVDIPAELGGKPVTEIGVGAFGFCSSLTEVTIPKSVTSIGEMAFYDCGALATVYYGGTQEDWDALEKNIGEENTPLLNANIICAIQESNGFAYTVTGDEATITGYTGSAKNIVIPSELGGKPVTAIADKAFYRYGKMRDIYIPKTVKAIGEDAFLYAVSEEEADSRIRFICYEGTGKEWANIAIQEGNNAVKPNDDNFRIGVYECSLSG

-583 PAELGGKPVTEIGE
+583 PAELGGKPVTEIRKF
-597 WAFAYYS
+597 AFADYRG
-604 SLTEVT
+604 LTKVT
-610 IPKSVTSIRA
+610 IPKSVSSIGQGA
-620 FAFRSCSSLTEV
+620 FAY
-632 TIPEGV
+632 
-638 TSIGNAAFSGCS
+638 CS

-664 GDAAFYNCD
+664 EYAAFYDCG
-673 ALKTVYYGGS
+673 AL
-683 QTDWGKI
+683 
-690 SIGSDND
+690 
-697 PLLNANII
+697 A
-705 CAIQESNGFEYA
+705 
-717 VNEDGESVTLT
+717 
-728 KYSGSDTEVI
+728 
-738 IPSELGGKPVTAI
+738 
-751 GEDAFYRNK
+751 
-760 TITSVK
+760 
-766 IPEGVTSI
+766 
-774 GEYAFSSCDSL
+774 
-785 TEVTIPKSVTSI
+785 
-797 GNNAFADC
+797 
-805 SSLTE
+805 
-810 VTIPEGVTSIGDSAF
+810 
-825 INCSSLTEVTIPKS
+825 
-839 VTSIG
+839 
-844 EYAFAF
+844 
-850 CSSLKKVRIPEGVT
+850 
-864 SIGEGVFNS
+864 
-873 CRKLTEVTIPK
+873 
-884 SVTSIGLG
+884 
-892 AFDDCD
+892 
-898 ALKTVYYGGT
+898 TVYYGGT

-920 DNNTPLLNANVICAI
+920 DNNTPLLNANI
-935 QESNGFAYTVT
+935 
-946 GDEAT
+946 
-951 ITGYTGSARSLAIP
+951 
-965 SELGGKPVTAI
+965 
-976 ADKAFY
+976 
-982 GYRTPNIYIPKTIK
+982 
-996 AIGEDAFARTVSSD
+996 
-1010 TFRFICYE
+1010 
-1018 GTENEWAN
+1018 
-1026 IAVQKGNEQLD
+1026 
-1037 PEHFE
+1037 
-1042 GDPLTARL
+1042 
-1050 YECNLSGDMVYQASD
+1050 
-1065 DAAIL
+1065 
-1070 VRYFGSDSK
+1070 
-1079 VDIPA
+1079 
-1084 ELGGKPVTS
+1084 
-1093 IGWLAFVHC
+1093 
-1102 SSLTEATIPEGV
+1102 
-1114 TSIGEMAFWGCSSL
+1114 
-1128 TEVTI
+1128 
-1133 PKSVTSIGDRA
+1133 
-1144 FYDCG
+1144 
-1149 ALATVYYGGTQ
+1149 
-1160 EDWDALKKNIGERND
+1160 
-1175 PLLSANVI
+1175 I

-1250 YVWKYDAKF
+1250 YAWKYDAKF
-1259 YTKTEEKTSSGWGW
+1259 YTTTEEKTSSGWGW

-1307 DAMESTEHSF
+1307 DAVESTEHSF

-1404 KVEYSD
+1404 KVEYSE

>member
-1 MKKQV
+1 
-6 CSSLLALTMTLGTV
+6 MTLGTV

-30 ENNVQSAACIC
+30 ENNVQSAACTC
-41 TAACTEET
+41 TAACTEDT

-81 TANAENGFEY
+81 TANAENGFAY

-121 TEIGIFAFALCG
+121 TEIGIFAFALCD

-144 TSIGAGAFQS
+144 TSIGNAAFS
-154 CGSLT
+154 G
-159 EVTIPKSVET
+159 
-169 IGEIAFDECEALATV
+169 
-184 YYGGTQEDWDALKN
+184 
-198 TIDNGN
+198 
-204 NPLLNATIMYTPQES
+204 
-219 DFTYTENDTGVTI
+219 
-232 TGYTGSTGNIIIPS
+232 
-246 ELGGKPVTAIGEKAF
+246 
-261 YKNKTITSVK
+261 
-271 IPEGVTSIGK
+271 
-281 QAFFVCSSLKEVR
+281 CS
-294 IPEGVTSIGNSAFAQ
+294 
-309 TNLTEVEIPKSVKNI
+309 
-324 EQYAFNGCNNLEE
+324 
-337 VTIPGGVQSTGDHA
+337 
-351 FAHCSSLKQVIIS
+351 
-364 DGVEIIGR
+364 
-372 SAFDGCRSLT
+372 SLT
-382 EVTIPKSVTSIEW
+382 EVTIPKSVTSI
-395 GAFAD
+395 GDSAFYN

-458 GSAESLVIPSELGG
+458 GSAKNIVIPSELGG

-483 EGYKNIVNIYIPKT
+483 YRYGKMRDIYIPKT
-497 IKAIGEDAFQNATSN
+497 VKAIGEDAFLYAVSEEEADSR
-512 LIRFICYEGTEN
+512 IRFICYEGTGK
-524 EWANIAIQKG
+524 EWANIAIQEG
-534 NEELNPREFDD
+534 NNAVKPNDD
-545 VAWFRLYECNLSG
+545 NFRIGVYECSLSG

-570 LVRYFGSDSKVDI
+570 LARYFGSDSKVDI
-583 PAELGGKPVTEIGE
+583 PAELGGKPVTSIGDY
-597 WAFAYYS
+597 AFVY
-604 SLTEVT
+604 
-610 IPKSVTSIRA
+610 
-620 FAFRSCSSLTEV
+620 CSSLTEV

-638 TSIGNAAFSGCS
+638 TSIGEGAFGACSNLTKVIIAEGVTSIGEWAFLGCS

-664 GDAAFYNCD
+664 EYEAFDDCD

-697 PLLNANII
+697 PL
-705 CAIQESNGFEYA
+705 
-717 VNEDGESVTLT
+717 T
-728 KYSGSDTEVI
+728 KAEI
-738 IPSELGGKPVTAI
+738 
-751 GEDAFYRNK
+751 
-760 TITSVK
+760 
-766 IPEGVTSI
+766 
-774 GEYAFSSCDSL
+774 
-785 TEVTIPKSVTSI
+785 
-797 GNNAFADC
+797 
-805 SSLTE
+805 
-810 VTIPEGVTSIGDSAF
+810 
-825 INCSSLTEVTIPKS
+825 
-839 VTSIG
+839 
-844 EYAFAF
+844 
-850 CSSLKKVRIPEGVT
+850 
-864 SIGEGVFNS
+864 
-873 CRKLTEVTIPK
+873 
-884 SVTSIGLG
+884 
-892 AFDDCD
+892 
-898 ALKTVYYGGT
+898 
-908 QEDWDALKKNIG
+908 
-920 DNNTPLLNANVICAI
+920 ICAI

-951 ITGYTGSARSLAIP
+951 ITGYTGSARSLVIP

-982 GYRTPNIYIPKTIK
+982 GYKTPNIYIPKTIK
-996 AIGEDAFARTVSSD
+996 KIGEDAFARTVSSD

-1026 IAVQKGNEQLD
+1026 IAIQKGNRELD
-1037 PEHFE
+1037 PEYFDDNH
-1042 GDPLTARL
+1042 LTARL

-1065 DAAIL
+1065 DAATL
-1070 VRYFGSDSK
+1070 VRYFGADSK

-1093 IGWLAFVHC
+1093 IGDYAFVHC
-1102 SSLTEATIPEGV
+1102 SSLTEVTIPEGV
-1114 TSIGEMAFWGCSSL
+1114 TSIGVGAFGACSNLTKVIIAEGVTTIGDGAFAGCSSLTEVTIPEGVTSIKDSAFQSCGSL

-1133 PKSVTSIGDRA
+1133 PKSVTSIGELA
-1144 FYDCG
+1144 FYGCE

-1160 EDWDALKKNIGERND
+1160 EDWDALEKNIGEENT
-1175 PLLSANVI
+1175 PLLNANII

-1250 YVWKYDAKF
+1250 YAWKYDAKF
-1259 YTKTEEKTSSGWGW
+1259 YTTTEEKTSSGWGW

-1361 SVSVSATVTKRTSGG
+1361 SVSVSAIVTKRTSGG

-1436 SKGNVTKWL
+1436 SKGNVTNWL

>member
-1 MKKQV
+1 MRKRLF
-6 CSSLLALTMTLGTV
+6 SILLAQCMVLCLMPTT
-20 TPALAAETET
+20 AFAEDSMEET
-30 ENNVQSAACIC
+30 AVC
-41 TAACTEET
+41 TCEMACTEET
-49 RNMDCAVC
+49 MNAECPIC
-57 GAEGAPLTDCA
+57 GAEGALLTDCA
-68 QVNAQDDT
+68 QVNVQDDT

-105 SAKSLVIPSEL
+105 SAKNIVIPSELGSKPVTAIADKAFYEYKTLNIYIPKTIKTIGEDAFPIGSDETRFICYEGTENEWANIAVQKGNGGLDPEHAGVYPWFRLYECNLSGDMVYQASDDAATLVRYFGSDSKVDIPAEL

-121 TEIGIFAFALCG
+121 TEIGEWAFAYYS

-144 TSIGAGAFQS
+144 TSIRAFAFRSCSSLTKAIIPEGVTSIGESAFQS

-159 EVTIPKSVET
+159 EVTIPKSVTSIESF
-169 IGEIAFDECEALATV
+169 AFCDCGALATV
-184 YYGGTQEDWDALKN
+184 YYGGTQEDWDALKKNISEYN
-198 TIDNGN
+198 T
-204 NPLLNATIMYTPQES
+204 PLLNA
-219 DFTYTENDTGVTI
+219 N
-232 TGYTGSTGNIIIPS
+232 
-246 ELGGKPVTAIGEKAF
+246 
-261 YKNKTITSVK
+261 
-271 IPEGVTSIGK
+271 
-281 QAFFVCSSLKEVR
+281 
-294 IPEGVTSIGNSAFAQ
+294 
-309 TNLTEVEIPKSVKNI
+309 
-324 EQYAFNGCNNLEE
+324 
-337 VTIPGGVQSTGDHA
+337 
-351 FAHCSSLKQVIIS
+351 
-364 DGVEIIGR
+364 
-372 SAFDGCRSLT
+372 
-382 EVTIPKSVTSIEW
+382 
-395 GAFAD
+395 
-400 CDALKTVYYGGSQTD
+400 
-415 WGKISIGSD
+415 
-424 NDPLLKAEIICA
+424 IICA

-458 GSAESLVIPSELGG
+458 GSAENIVIPSELGG

-610 IPKSVTSIRA
+610 IPEGVTSIRA
-620 FAFRSCSSLTEV
+620 FAFRSCSSLTKAI
-632 TIPEGV
+632 IPEGV
-638 TSIGNAAFSGCS
+638 TSIGESAFQSCG

-664 GDAAFYNCD
+664 
-673 ALKTVYYGGS
+673 
-683 QTDWGKI
+683 
-690 SIGSDND
+690 
-697 PLLNANII
+697 
-705 CAIQESNGFEYA
+705 ES
-717 VNEDGESVTLT
+717 
-728 KYSGSDTEVI
+728 
-738 IPSELGGKPVTAI
+738 
-751 GEDAFYRNK
+751 
-760 TITSVK
+760 
-766 IPEGVTSI
+766 
-774 GEYAFSSCDSL
+774 
-785 TEVTIPKSVTSI
+785 
-797 GNNAFADC
+797 
-805 SSLTE
+805 
-810 VTIPEGVTSIGDSAF
+810 
-825 INCSSLTEVTIPKS
+825 
-839 VTSIG
+839 
-844 EYAFAF
+844 FAF
-850 CSSLKKVRIPEGVT
+850 C
-864 SIGEGVFNS
+864 
-873 CRKLTEVTIPK
+873 
-884 SVTSIGLG
+884 
-892 AFDDCD
+892 
-898 ALKTVYYGGT
+898 
-908 QEDWDALKKNIG
+908 
-920 DNNTPLLNANVICAI
+920 
-935 QESNGFAYTVT
+935 
-946 GDEAT
+946 
-951 ITGYTGSARSLAIP
+951 
-965 SELGGKPVTAI
+965 
-976 ADKAFY
+976 
-982 GYRTPNIYIPKTIK
+982 
-996 AIGEDAFARTVSSD
+996 
-1010 TFRFICYE
+1010 
-1018 GTENEWAN
+1018 
-1026 IAVQKGNEQLD
+1026 
-1037 PEHFE
+1037 
-1042 GDPLTARL
+1042 
-1050 YECNLSGDMVYQASD
+1050 
-1065 DAAIL
+1065 
-1070 VRYFGSDSK
+1070 
-1079 VDIPA
+1079 
-1084 ELGGKPVTS
+1084 
-1093 IGWLAFVHC
+1093 
-1102 SSLTEATIPEGV
+1102 
-1114 TSIGEMAFWGCSSL
+1114 
-1128 TEVTI
+1128 
-1133 PKSVTSIGDRA
+1133 
-1144 FYDCG
+1144 DCG

-1160 EDWDALKKNIGERND
+1160 EDWDALKKNIGEENT
-1175 PLLSANVI
+1175 PLLNANII

-1259 YTKTEEKTSSGWGW
+1259 YTTTEEKTSSGWGW

-1436 SKGNVTKWL
+1436 SKGNVTNWL

>member
-20 TPALAAETET
+20 TPALAAETE
-30 ENNVQSAACIC
+30 NNVQSAACTC

-105 SAKSLVIPSEL
+105 PAKNIVIPSEL
-116 GGKPV
+116 GGKKV
-121 TEIGIFAFALCG
+121 TAIGNEAFQEKTTIT
-133 SLTEV
+133 SV

-144 TSIGAGAFQS
+144 TSIGSYAFENCTSLTEVKIPKGVKSIGEAAFGNCSSLTQVTIPEGVTSIENITFVS
-154 CGSLT
+154 CTSLT
-159 EVTIPKSVET
+159 EVTIPKSVES
-169 IGEIAFDECEALATV
+169 IKYAAFNVCDALKTV
-184 YYGGTQEDWDALKN
+184 YYGGTQDAWDALK
-198 TIDNGN
+198 DNIGSYN
-204 NPLLNATIMYTPQES
+204 DPLKNATIMYTPQES

-246 ELGGKPVTAIGEKAF
+246 ELGGKPVTAIGEDAF
-261 YKNKTITSVK
+261 FKNKTITGVK
-271 IPEGVTSIGK
+271 IPEGVESIGK

-294 IPEGVTSIGNSAFAQ
+294 IPEGVTSIGDSAFAQ

-324 EQYAFNGCNNLEE
+324 EQYAFNGCGNLEE
-337 VTIPGGVQSTGDHA
+337 VTIPGGVQSTGDNA

-415 WGKISIGSD
+415 WGKISISSE
-424 NDPLLKAEIICA
+424 NDPLKNAPNIIFA

-458 GSAESLVIPSELGG
+458 GSAKNIVIPSELGG
-472 KPVTAIADKAF
+472 KPVTAIGEKAF
-483 EGYKNIVNIYIPKT
+483 YEYKMLNIYIPKT
-497 IKAIGEDAFQNATSN
+497 IKAIGEDAFAGTVISDE
-512 LIRFICYEGTEN
+512 LRFICYEGTEN

-534 NEELNPREFDD
+534 NEELDPEHADD
-545 VAWFRLYECNLSG
+545 VPWFRLYECNLSG

-583 PAELGGKPVTEIGE
+583 PTELGGKPVTSIE
-597 WAFAYYS
+597 
-604 SLTEVT
+604 
-610 IPKSVTSIRA
+610 KST
-620 FAFRSCSSLTEV
+620 FE
-632 TIPEGV
+632 
-638 TSIGNAAFSGCS
+638 GCS

-664 GDAAFYNCD
+664 
-673 ALKTVYYGGS
+673 
-683 QTDWGKI
+683 
-690 SIGSDND
+690 
-697 PLLNANII
+697 
-705 CAIQESNGFEYA
+705 ES
-717 VNEDGESVTLT
+717 
-728 KYSGSDTEVI
+728 
-738 IPSELGGKPVTAI
+738 
-751 GEDAFYRNK
+751 
-760 TITSVK
+760 
-766 IPEGVTSI
+766 
-774 GEYAFSSCDSL
+774 YAFH
-785 TEVTIPKSVTSI
+785 
-797 GNNAFADC
+797 DC
-805 SSLTE
+805 E
-810 VTIPEGVTSIGDSAF
+810 
-825 INCSSLTEVTIPKS
+825 
-839 VTSIG
+839 
-844 EYAFAF
+844 
-850 CSSLKKVRIPEGVT
+850 
-864 SIGEGVFNS
+864 
-873 CRKLTEVTIPK
+873 
-884 SVTSIGLG
+884 
-892 AFDDCD
+892 
-898 ALKTVYYGGT
+898 ALATVYYGGT

-920 DNNTPLLNANVICAI
+920 KYNTSLLNANIICAI

-951 ITGYTGSARSLAIP
+951 ITGYTGSARSLVIP

-982 GYRTPNIYIPKTIK
+982 GYKTPNIYIPKTIK
-996 AIGEDAFARTVSSD
+996 AIGEGAFQDTSYSD
-1010 TFRFICYE
+1010 EVRFICYE

-1026 IAVQKGNEQLD
+1026 IAIQKGNEELD
-1037 PEHFE
+1037 PEHADDVPWF
-1042 GDPLTARL
+1042 RL

-1065 DAAIL
+1065 DAATL
-1070 VRYFGSDSK
+1070 VRYLGSDSK

-1084 ELGGKPVTS
+1084 ELGGKPVTEF
-1093 IGWLAFVHC
+1093 GVGAF
-1102 SSLTEATIPEGV
+1102 AY
-1114 TSIGEMAFWGCSSL
+1114 CSSL

-1133 PKSVTSIGDRA
+1133 PKSVTSIGRSA
-1144 FYDCG
+1144 FEGCSSLTKVTIPKSVSSIRQAAFAGCNSLTEVTIPKSVTSIGWSAFIECD
-1149 ALATVYYGGTQ
+1149 ALTTVYYGGTQ
-1160 EDWDALKKNIGERND
+1160 EDWDALKKNIGSDND
-1175 PLLSANVI
+1175 PLLNANII

>member
-20 TPALAAETET
+20 TPALAAETE
-30 ENNVQSAACIC
+30 NNVQSAACTC
-41 TAACTEET
+41 TAACTEDT

-68 QVNAQDDT
+68 QVNT

-105 SAKSLVIPSEL
+105 SAKNLVIPSEL

-121 TEIGIFAFALCG
+121 TEIGIFAFALCD

-144 TSIGAGAFQS
+144 TSIGNAAFS
-154 CGSLT
+154 G
-159 EVTIPKSVET
+159 
-169 IGEIAFDECEALATV
+169 
-184 YYGGTQEDWDALKN
+184 
-198 TIDNGN
+198 
-204 NPLLNATIMYTPQES
+204 
-219 DFTYTENDTGVTI
+219 
-232 TGYTGSTGNIIIPS
+232 
-246 ELGGKPVTAIGEKAF
+246 
-261 YKNKTITSVK
+261 
-271 IPEGVTSIGK
+271 
-281 QAFFVCSSLKEVR
+281 CS
-294 IPEGVTSIGNSAFAQ
+294 
-309 TNLTEVEIPKSVKNI
+309 
-324 EQYAFNGCNNLEE
+324 
-337 VTIPGGVQSTGDHA
+337 
-351 FAHCSSLKQVIIS
+351 
-364 DGVEIIGR
+364 
-372 SAFDGCRSLT
+372 SLT
-382 EVTIPKSVTSIEW
+382 EVTIPKSVTSI
-395 GAFAD
+395 GDSAFYN

-458 GSAESLVIPSELGG
+458 GSAKNIVIPSELGGKPVTAIADKAFYRYGKMRDIYIPKTVKAIGEDAFLYAVSEEEADSRIRFICYEGTGKEWANIAIQEGNNAVKPNDDNFRIGVYECSLSGDMVYQASDDAATLVRYFGSDSKVDIPAELGGKPVTEIRKFAFADYRGLTKVTIPKSVSSIWQGAFAYCSSLTEVTIPKSVTSIKYAAFYDCGALATVYYGGSQTDWGKISISSENDPLKNAPNIIFAIQESNGFAYTVTGDEATITGYTGSAENIVIPSELGG

-597 WAFAYYS
+597 WAFAYCS

-620 FAFRSCSSLTEV
+620 FAFRSCSSLTKAI
-632 TIPEGV
+632 IPEGV
-638 TSIGNAAFSGCS
+638 TSIGESAFQSCG

-664 GDAAFYNCD
+664 
-673 ALKTVYYGGS
+673 
-683 QTDWGKI
+683 
-690 SIGSDND
+690 
-697 PLLNANII
+697 
-705 CAIQESNGFEYA
+705 ES
-717 VNEDGESVTLT
+717 
-728 KYSGSDTEVI
+728 
-738 IPSELGGKPVTAI
+738 
-751 GEDAFYRNK
+751 
-760 TITSVK
+760 
-766 IPEGVTSI
+766 
-774 GEYAFSSCDSL
+774 
-785 TEVTIPKSVTSI
+785 
-797 GNNAFADC
+797 
-805 SSLTE
+805 
-810 VTIPEGVTSIGDSAF
+810 
-825 INCSSLTEVTIPKS
+825 
-839 VTSIG
+839 
-844 EYAFAF
+844 FAF
-850 CSSLKKVRIPEGVT
+850 C
-864 SIGEGVFNS
+864 
-873 CRKLTEVTIPK
+873 
-884 SVTSIGLG
+884 
-892 AFDDCD
+892 DCE

-908 QEDWDALKKNIG
+908 QKDWDALKKNIG
-920 DNNTPLLNANVICAI
+920 EENDPLLNANVICAI

-1026 IAVQKGNEQLD
+1026 IAIQKGNRELD
-1037 PEHFE
+1037 PEYFD
-1042 GDPLTARL
+1042 GNPLTARL

-1065 DAAIL
+1065 DAATL
-1070 VRYFGSDSK
+1070 ARYFGADSK

-1093 IGWLAFVHC
+1093 IGVAAFAYC
-1102 SSLTEATIPEGV
+1102 SSLTEVTIPEGV
-1114 TSIGEMAFWGCSSL
+1114 TSIEITAFRNCSRL

-1133 PKSVTSIGDRA
+1133 PKSVTSIGKMA
-1144 FYDCG
+1144 FYQCE

-1175 PLLSANVI
+1175 PLLNANVI

>member
-1 MKKQV
+1 MRKRLF
-6 CSSLLALTMTLGTV
+6 SILLAQCMVLCLMPTT
-20 TPALAAETET
+20 AFAEDSMEET
-30 ENNVQSAACIC
+30 AVC
-41 TAACTEET
+41 TCEMACTEET
-49 RNMDCAVC
+49 MNAECSIC

-76 NNEQQ
+76 NNEPQA
-81 TANAENGFEY
+81 TNAETGFVY

-105 SAKSLVIPSEL
+105 SAKNIVIPSEL

-121 TEIGIFAFALCG
+121 TAIADKAFYEYKMHNIYIPKTIKTIGENAFRGKVDEARFICYEGTENEWANIAVQKGNEGLDPEHAGPEPWFRLYECNLSGDMVYQASDDAATLVRYFG
-133 SLTEV
+133 SDSKVDIPAELGGKPV
-138 TIPEGV
+138 TAIGEYAFHHNTTITSVKIPEGV
-144 TSIGAGAFQS
+144 TSIGETTFAS
-154 CGSLT
+154 CRSLT
-159 EVTIPKSVET
+159 EVTIPKSVTSIGGCAFQSCSSLTKAT
-169 IGEIAFDECEALATV
+169 IPEGVTSIRGSVFEGCSSLREVTIPKSVTSIESHAFYNCGALATV
-184 YYGGTQEDWDALKN
+184 YYGGTQEDWDALKKNISEYN
-198 TIDNGN
+198 T
-204 NPLLNATIMYTPQES
+204 PLLNA
-219 DFTYTENDTGVTI
+219 N
-232 TGYTGSTGNIIIPS
+232 
-246 ELGGKPVTAIGEKAF
+246 
-261 YKNKTITSVK
+261 
-271 IPEGVTSIGK
+271 
-281 QAFFVCSSLKEVR
+281 
-294 IPEGVTSIGNSAFAQ
+294 
-309 TNLTEVEIPKSVKNI
+309 
-324 EQYAFNGCNNLEE
+324 
-337 VTIPGGVQSTGDHA
+337 
-351 FAHCSSLKQVIIS
+351 
-364 DGVEIIGR
+364 
-372 SAFDGCRSLT
+372 
-382 EVTIPKSVTSIEW
+382 
-395 GAFAD
+395 
-400 CDALKTVYYGGSQTD
+400 
-415 WGKISIGSD
+415 
-424 NDPLLKAEIICA
+424 IICA

-458 GSAESLVIPSELGG
+458 GSAENIVIPSELGG

-583 PAELGGKPVTEIGE
+583 LAELGGKPVTEIGE

-610 IPKSVTSIRA
+610 IPEGVTSIRA
-620 FAFRSCSSLTEV
+620 FAFRSCSSLTKAI
-632 TIPEGV
+632 IPEGV
-638 TSIGNAAFSGCS
+638 TSIGESAFQSCG

-664 GDAAFYNCD
+664 
-673 ALKTVYYGGS
+673 
-683 QTDWGKI
+683 
-690 SIGSDND
+690 
-697 PLLNANII
+697 
-705 CAIQESNGFEYA
+705 ES
-717 VNEDGESVTLT
+717 
-728 KYSGSDTEVI
+728 
-738 IPSELGGKPVTAI
+738 
-751 GEDAFYRNK
+751 
-760 TITSVK
+760 
-766 IPEGVTSI
+766 
-774 GEYAFSSCDSL
+774 
-785 TEVTIPKSVTSI
+785 
-797 GNNAFADC
+797 
-805 SSLTE
+805 
-810 VTIPEGVTSIGDSAF
+810 
-825 INCSSLTEVTIPKS
+825 
-839 VTSIG
+839 
-844 EYAFAF
+844 FAF
-850 CSSLKKVRIPEGVT
+850 C
-864 SIGEGVFNS
+864 
-873 CRKLTEVTIPK
+873 
-884 SVTSIGLG
+884 
-892 AFDDCD
+892 
-898 ALKTVYYGGT
+898 
-908 QEDWDALKKNIG
+908 
-920 DNNTPLLNANVICAI
+920 
-935 QESNGFAYTVT
+935 
-946 GDEAT
+946 
-951 ITGYTGSARSLAIP
+951 
-965 SELGGKPVTAI
+965 
-976 ADKAFY
+976 
-982 GYRTPNIYIPKTIK
+982 
-996 AIGEDAFARTVSSD
+996 
-1010 TFRFICYE
+1010 
-1018 GTENEWAN
+1018 
-1026 IAVQKGNEQLD
+1026 
-1037 PEHFE
+1037 
-1042 GDPLTARL
+1042 
-1050 YECNLSGDMVYQASD
+1050 
-1065 DAAIL
+1065 
-1070 VRYFGSDSK
+1070 
-1079 VDIPA
+1079 
-1084 ELGGKPVTS
+1084 
-1093 IGWLAFVHC
+1093 
-1102 SSLTEATIPEGV
+1102 
-1114 TSIGEMAFWGCSSL
+1114 
-1128 TEVTI
+1128 
-1133 PKSVTSIGDRA
+1133 
-1144 FYDCG
+1144 DCG

-1160 EDWDALKKNIGERND
+1160 EDWDALKKNIGEDND
-1175 PLLSANVI
+1175 PLLNANVI
-1183 CKEKP
+1183 YKGADYTKVDEAIAKANALNKDDYKDFSAVEAAVNAVVRDKNITEQSEVDAMAKAIEDAIAALQYKDADYTKVDEAIAKANTLNKDDYKDFSGVEAAINAVVRDKNITEQSEVDAMAKAIEDAIAALQYKGADYTKVDEAIAKANALNKDDYKDFSAVEAAVNAVVRGKNITEQSEVDAMAKAIEDAIAALQYKGADYTKVDEAIAKANALNKDNYKDFSGVEAAVNAVVRDKNITEQSEVDAMAKAIEDAIAALQYKGADYTKVDEAIAKANALNKDNYKDFSAVEAAVNAVVRDKNITEQSEVDAMAKAIEDAIAALQYKDADYTKVDDAIAKANALNKDDYKDFSGVEAAVNAVVRDKNITEQSEVDAMAKAIEDAIAALQYKEKP

-1259 YTKTEEKTSSGWGW
+1259 YTTTEEKTSSGWGW

-1436 SKGNVTKWL
+1436 SKGNVTNWL

>member
-1 MKKQV
+1 
-6 CSSLLALTMTLGTV
+6 MTLGMV
-20 TPALAAETET
+20 TPALAAQTEA
-30 ENNVQSAACIC
+30 NVQSAACTC

-49 RNMDCAVC
+49 RNMDCAMC

-105 SAKSLVIPSEL
+105 SAESLVIPSEL

-121 TEIGIFAFALCG
+121 TEIGAMAFSYCS
-133 SLTEV
+133 SLTKA

-144 TSIGAGAFQS
+144 TSIG
-154 CGSLT
+154 
-159 EVTIPKSVET
+159 E
-169 IGEIAFDECEALATV
+169 
-184 YYGGTQEDWDALKN
+184 
-198 TIDNGN
+198 
-204 NPLLNATIMYTPQES
+204 
-219 DFTYTENDTGVTI
+219 
-232 TGYTGSTGNIIIPS
+232 
-246 ELGGKPVTAIGEKAF
+246 
-261 YKNKTITSVK
+261 
-271 IPEGVTSIGK
+271 
-281 QAFFVCSSLKEVR
+281 
-294 IPEGVTSIGNSAFAQ
+294 
-309 TNLTEVEIPKSVKNI
+309 
-324 EQYAFNGCNNLEE
+324 YAF
-337 VTIPGGVQSTGDHA
+337 SY
-351 FAHCSSLKQVIIS
+351 CS
-364 DGVEIIGR
+364 
-372 SAFDGCRSLT
+372 SLT
-382 EVTIPKSVTSIEW
+382 EVTIPKSVTSMEDR
-395 GAFAD
+395 AFYE
-400 CDALKTVYYGGSQTD
+400 CKALTTVHYGGTQED
-415 WGKISIGSD
+415 WDVLKKNIGEE
-424 NDPLLKAEIICA
+424 NTPLLNANIICA

-458 GSAESLVIPSELGG
+458 GSAENIVIPSELGG

-497 IKAIGEDAFQNATSN
+497 IKAIGEDAFQNATSS

-534 NEELNPREFDD
+534 NSELNPREFDD

-610 IPKSVTSIRA
+610 IPEGVTSIRA
-620 FAFRSCSSLTEV
+620 FAFRSCSSLTKA
-632 TIPEGV
+632 TISEGV
-638 TSIGNAAFSGCS
+638 TSIGDSAFAYCS

-664 GDAAFYNCD
+664 EFFAFYDCG
-673 ALKTVYYGGS
+673 ALTTVH
-683 QTDWGKI
+683 
-690 SIGSDND
+690 
-697 PLLNANII
+697 
-705 CAIQESNGFEYA
+705 
-717 VNEDGESVTLT
+717 
-728 KYSGSDTEVI
+728 
-738 IPSELGGKPVTAI
+738 
-751 GEDAFYRNK
+751 
-760 TITSVK
+760 
-766 IPEGVTSI
+766 
-774 GEYAFSSCDSL
+774 
-785 TEVTIPKSVTSI
+785 
-797 GNNAFADC
+797 
-805 SSLTE
+805 
-810 VTIPEGVTSIGDSAF
+810 
-825 INCSSLTEVTIPKS
+825 
-839 VTSIG
+839 
-844 EYAFAF
+844 
-850 CSSLKKVRIPEGVT
+850 
-864 SIGEGVFNS
+864 
-873 CRKLTEVTIPK
+873 
-884 SVTSIGLG
+884 
-892 AFDDCD
+892 
-898 ALKTVYYGGT
+898 YGGT
-908 QEDWDALKKNIG
+908 QEDWEALKKNIG
-920 DNNTPLLNANVICAI
+920 EENTPLLNANI
-935 QESNGFAYTVT
+935 
-946 GDEAT
+946 
-951 ITGYTGSARSLAIP
+951 
-965 SELGGKPVTAI
+965 
-976 ADKAFY
+976 
-982 GYRTPNIYIPKTIK
+982 
-996 AIGEDAFARTVSSD
+996 
-1010 TFRFICYE
+1010 
-1018 GTENEWAN
+1018 
-1026 IAVQKGNEQLD
+1026 
-1037 PEHFE
+1037 
-1042 GDPLTARL
+1042 
-1050 YECNLSGDMVYQASD
+1050 
-1065 DAAIL
+1065 
-1070 VRYFGSDSK
+1070 
-1079 VDIPA
+1079 
-1084 ELGGKPVTS
+1084 
-1093 IGWLAFVHC
+1093 
-1102 SSLTEATIPEGV
+1102 
-1114 TSIGEMAFWGCSSL
+1114 
-1128 TEVTI
+1128 
-1133 PKSVTSIGDRA
+1133 
-1144 FYDCG
+1144 
-1149 ALATVYYGGTQ
+1149 
-1160 EDWDALKKNIGERND
+1160 
-1175 PLLSANVI
+1175 I

-1230 NADGKYLSFDNGKLV
+1230 NADGKYLAFDNGKLV

-1259 YTKTEEKTSSGWGW
+1259 YTTTEEKTSSGWGW

-1404 KVEYSD
+1404 KVEYSN

-1436 SKGNVTKWL
+1436 SKGNVTNWL